1 MSEMEHAITQYQDS
15 SQTITQKI
23 FIFVGVIAY
32 TVLIL
37 KIMTLPTKHALSPLF
52 PGFTVPELGT
62 GSQTDVIDPT
72 RIQNIDV
79 SMNGGENNHGS
90 MVKQLEPDLE
100 KQGNMEL
107 QIVAEMVQGNDDTL
121 LLHSGTKTVS
131 NDGSMG
137 NNTKHS
143 APKIQDISL
152 SSSAG
157 TDQSMNSSLPVVK

>member
-1 MSEMEHAITQYQDS
+1 MEYAITQYQDS

-52 PGFTVPELGT
+52 PGFTVPELNT

-79 SMNGGENNHGS
+79 SMNGRENNHGS

-107 QIVAEMVQGNDDTL
+107 QIVAETIQEKHSETYSENGDTL

-131 NDGSMG
+131 SDGSMG

-143 APKIQDISL
+143 APKIQD
-152 SSSAG
+152 
-157 TDQSMNSSLPVVK
+157 MY